1 MNFDIWIGW
10 KNLAASGTLFHR
22 SVIIK
27 MVYKLPFNTSDSND
41 VCWWTLDG
49 EATSIPINDTT
60 FAYSDTECYIAGV
73 IFAFQSIVGAVL
85 NFLLIIA
92 LLWNFKLRKEYLT
105 KTIVSMPI
113 TDFLWSVY
121 FLPQYSLY
129 FFQK

>member
-1 MNFDIWIGW
+1 M
-10 KNLAASGTLFHR
+10 L
-22 SVIIK
+22 
-27 MVYKLPFNTSDSND
+27 YKLDFNTSDSND

-49 EATSIPINDTT
+49 EINSIPINDTT
-60 FAYSDTECYIAGV
+60 FAYSDTERYIAGV
-73 IFAFQSIVGAVL
+73 IFAFQSIIGAVL

-105 KTIVSMPI
+105 KTIVSIAI

-121 FLPQYSLY
+121 ILPQYSLY

>member
-1 MNFDIWIGW
+1 M
-10 KNLAASGTLFHR
+10 L
-22 SVIIK
+22 
-27 MVYKLPFNTSDSND
+27 YKLPFNTSESHD

-49 EATSIPINDTT
+49 ESTSIPVNDTT
-60 FAYSDTECYIAGV
+60 FAYSETERYIAGV
-73 IFAFQSIVGAVL
+73 IFALQSIIGAVL

-92 LLWNFKLRKEYLT
+92 LLWNYKLRKEYLT
-105 KTIVSMPI
+105 KTIVSIAI